1 MKEEMIDKEV
11 EEGVRAL
18 FGNVSKESEGER
30 KEDERGRESVS
41 ETIEDIDEDVEIAHI
56 KKVEAA
62 LFIAG
67 RFLSLQELVALTDV
81 NPILLRK
88 ILTDLEG
95 KYRES
100 GIDVT
105 EERGKW
111 KMDVAVEYRDVVN
124 RLATGESEFSKAE
137 QETLAIIAYKQPMK
151 QSVLVKIRGNKAYDH
166 IKKFAEAGLIT
177 KKRMGHTAELNL
189 SDSFYDYFHL
199 TKGERLP
206 DFE

>member
-111 KMDVAVEYRDVVN
+111 
-124 RLATGESEFSKAE
+124 
-137 QETLAIIAYKQPMK
+137 
-151 QSVLVKIRGNKAYDH
+151 
-166 IKKFAEAGLIT
+166 
-177 KKRMGHTAELNL
+177 
-189 SDSFYDYFHL
+189 
-199 TKGERLP
+199 
-206 DFE
+206 